1 MLILVQVQ
9 KFFKPE
15 FLNRLSELVIFKP
28 LSINNLRQIVKI
40 QMNSVVAIA
49 VEKGISV
56 LTSEAALG
64 VILSESYNPV
74 STTFLQTYCTIKLSL
89 T

>member
-1 MLILVQVQ
+1 MLILMQVQ